1 MAYTNQDAVNQVR
14 PIINDKREATYSDED
29 ILEII
34 NQAILRLRQYRPDF
48 FIGQFSSLPS
58 QKTLTDT
65 ISFPEEILPAVID
78 YVAARCDLANDE
90 AALRQRASSFYQ
102 LFTQDT
108 KG

>member
-1 MAYTNQDAVNQVR
+1 MAYTNQDIVNQVR
-14 PIINDKREATYSDED
+14 PVINDKLEGRYSDDD

-48 FIGQFSSLPS
+48 FVGQYLTLPS
-58 QKTLTDT
+58 QKALTDT

-90 AALRQRASSFYQ
+90 AALRQRASSFFQ